1 VLDTVEHLV
10 GLQAQVPSDPYVALW
25 TRLEGFAPQE
35 LSAALAER
43 RAVRAGLMRGT
54 LHLVSARDLHRIQPL
69 TMPVF
74 HGIFRSQFAKA
85 LQAPLQ
91 DVVQAGRELLA
102 EEPRTRAQLAALLG
116 PRWPGTDPAILAHA
130 VVHHVPL
137 VQIPP
142 RGLWGASG
150 QPTWA
155 LASDWVEGEPDGDAE
170 ELVLRYLAA
179 FGPATAADVRTWSR
193 LTGLREVI
201 ARLRPRL
208 RTFADEQGR
217 ELLDVP
223 DGPLPDPA
231 TPAPPRFLPQ
241 YDNAGLSHADR
252 TRILDGTGVDVPFP
266 SGSHVGTLLVD
277 GFHRCPWKLEE
288 GEVRLIGFRLLPGEG
303 GEVEEAVRAEAAAL
317 AAFLASA

>member
-1 VLDTVEHLV
+1 VLDTVEQLV

-25 TRLEGFAPQE
+25 TRLDGFEPRE
-35 LSAALAER
+35 LSALIAER

-54 LHLVSARDLHRIQPL
+54 LHLVSARDLPGIQAL

-85 LQAPLQ
+85 LHAPLQ
-91 DVVQAGRELLA
+91 DVVQAGRNLLA

-116 PRWPGTDPAILAHA
+116 PRWPDTDPAILAHA

-142 RGLWGASG
+142 RGLWGAGG

-155 LASDWVEGEPDGDAE
+155 LASDWVEGEPEGDAE

-179 FGPATAADVRTWSR
+179 FGPATTADIRTWSR
-193 LTGLREVI
+193 LTGLREVVE
-201 ARLRPRL
+201 RLRPRL
-208 RTFADEQGR
+208 RTFADEEGR

-223 DGPLPDPA
+223 DAPLPEPG

-241 YDNAGLSHADR
+241 YDNVGLSHAAR
-252 TRILDGTGVDVPFP
+252 SRILDGTGSDVPFP
-266 SGSHVGTLLVD
+266 SGSHVGSLLVD
-277 GFHRCPWKLEE
+277 GFHRCPWKLED
-288 GEVRLIGFRLLPGEG
+288 GEVRLLGFRLLSGEDDD
-303 GEVEEAVRAEAAAL
+303 VEAAVRTEAAAL
-317 AAFLASA
+317 AALLASA